1 MKRFVILLVDD
12 NVGDRFLLKSMMEEN
27 NECQPIF
34 IEASSG
40 AEALI
45 LYEKEIADC
54 VYLDFSMD
62 DMTGIEFLEILHARN
77 IQLIPTILISSHLQP
92 SLVNRAKELGIRYYL
107 EKNDVNS
114 AMLFQATL
122 KATEAP
128 YDMGGDTSL
137 HGASFYV

>member
-12 NVGDRFLLKSMMEEN
+12 NLGDRFLLKSMMEEN

-92 SLVNRAKELGIRYYL
+92 SLVTRSGRTASNHPFCQPARGDRKQNANI
-107 EKNDVNS
+107 S
-114 AMLFQATL
+114 AF
-122 KATEAP
+122 TEP
-128 YDMGGDTSL
+128 D
-137 HGASFYV
+137 